1 MVKKHSPSRLQHG
14 FAVGV
19 IVLLALAITAPGFA
33 QTPQFR
39 TQVEIVQLQVS
50 VAGSDGRHIR
60 DLEVDDFVLRVDGDL
75 RDLVAVYEVDLNE
88 VIDPDRPDDTYVP
101 PAGWRQFLLF
111 FDFTFST
118 KAGILRARE
127 AATRFVTEST
137 HPRDLIAV
145 ATYSSVGGLKLVSPF
160 TADKSQV
167 VDALASFGLANAQHI
182 IDPAGFSVEP
192 LSEAFAIESAQANE
206 PDVTSDGQGDQINA
220 LAATVLD
227 ELFAVSFAAEAD
239 DFRRYREQVVNYAD
253 QLVGLGALLQ
263 ATSGRKHVML
273 FSAGFSDE
281 VLTGQ
286 SLDELAEDVQRI
298 NTQGALGMASVN
310 SETRFGSVDLR
321 NSLQDAVDNFR
332 HSDVVFHAFDV
343 GGLGNDRR
351 DDTFA
356 RTQSGKQALT
366 YIAESTDGTI
376 HWNTN
381 NLLPELEEVAD
392 QTSQYYVIAYRKDVM
407 DPPVVELDLEIRRPG
422 ARIVAA
428 PSRFAP
434 PPSYVDMDEAQRQ
447 LQLAEFIAKGIEEE
461 DMTFDIQAV
470 PFVGKGQVSRVA
482 VVMEIPFEQLRAI
495 ADAREDGNAE
505 LDLLGYVLD
514 EKGEMRDLFSRRVS
528 LSVDRIGESLPGLP
542 FRYYDMLW
550 SLPGKHRVRVL
561 VRDAR
566 VGRLSTRTVE
576 LDVPSYTSPNAI
588 LVSGP
593 VAVDADH
600 PGLMMRGFDAASPP
614 AHRVGGP
621 VGYPFVLGDQEITP
635 QVYTVVQPGGTAHFM
650 MVSYNIARHPFTGQ
664 TQTMLAARFIGE
676 TGSEVEFHGLRLVGR
691 HYDPEADSTTMVVE
705 AQLPADMTPGAYL
718 LEIDLVDAIG
728 GQTVQQVLPMVVTGA
743 RLESE

>member
-1 MVKKHSPSRLQHG
+1 MYKTKLRRAPRAL
-14 FAVGV
+14 AVGLV
-19 IVLLALAITAPGFA
+19 ILTAASAAATSLA

-39 TQVEIVQLQVS
+39 TQVEIVQLQVA
-50 VAGSDGRHIR
+50 VAGSDDRHIR
-60 DLEVDDFVLRVDGDL
+60 GLEADDFILRVDGDL

-88 VIDPDRPDDTYVP
+88 VIEDGRQDDTYVP

-145 ATYSSVGGLKLVSPF
+145 ASYSSVGGLKLVSPF
-160 TADKSQV
+160 TADKSQI
-167 VDALASFGLANAQHI
+167 VDALAGFGLSNAQHI
-182 IDPAGFSVEP
+182 VDPAGFSVEP
-192 LSEAFAIESAQANE
+192 ITEAFEIESSQVASN
-206 PDVTSDGQGDQINA
+206 DTDGDGQADQLNA
-220 LAATVLD
+220 LQQTVLD
-227 ELFAVSFAAEAD
+227 ELFAVSFATEAD

-253 QLVGLGALLQ
+253 QLVGLGSLLQ

-286 SLDELAEDVQRI
+286 SLDELAEDIQRI

-310 SETRFGSVDLR
+310 SETRFGSIDLR
-321 NSLQDAVDNFR
+321 DSLQKAVENFR

-343 GGLGNDRR
+343 GGLGNQQR

-366 YIAESTDGTI
+366 YIADSTDGTI

-381 NLLPELEEVAD
+381 NLFAELEEVE
-392 QTSQYYVIAYRKDVM
+392 QETSQYYVIAYRKRPE
-407 DPPVVELDLEIRRPG
+407 DPPIVDLDLSINRPG

-428 PSRFAP
+428 PTRFAP
-434 PPSYVDMDEAQRQ
+434 PPAYADMDEAQRQ
-447 LQLAEFIAKGIEEE
+447 LQLAEFVTKGIEEE
-461 DMTFDIQAV
+461 DMTFDIRAV
-470 PFVGKGQVSRVA
+470 PFVGRGAVSRVA
-482 VVMEIPFEQLRAI
+482 VVMEVPYQQLRDI
-495 ADAREDGNAE
+495 ADARGDGAAE

-514 EKGEMRDLFSRRVS
+514 DQGQMRDLFSRRVS
-528 LSVDRIGESLPGLP
+528 LNVDRITQNMAGLP
-542 FRYYDMLW
+542 FRYYDLLW
-550 SLPGKHRVRVL
+550 SYAGRQRVRVL
-561 VRDAR
+561 VRDAE
-566 VGRLSTRTVE
+566 VGRLSTRTVDV
-576 LDVPSYTSPNAI
+576 DVPAYNDAQSV

-593 VAVDADH
+593 VAIDADH

-614 AHRVGGP
+614 SHRQGGP
-621 VGYPFVLGDQEITP
+621 VAYPFVLGEQEITP
-635 QVYTVVQPGGTAHFM
+635 QVYTVAEPGGKIHFM
-650 MVSYNIARHPFTGQ
+650 MVSYHVARHPFTGQ
-664 TQTMLAARFIGE
+664 TQTTLASRFIGE
-676 TGSEVEFHGLRLVGR
+676 VGAAAEFDGLKLVGR
-691 HYDPEADSTTMVVE
+691 NYDPESDSTTMVVE
-705 AQLPADMTPGAYL
+705 AQLPADMAPGAYL

-728 GQTVQQVLPMVVTGA
+728 GQTVQQVLPLVISSGA
-743 RLESE
+743 MESD